1 MGSLMFRRQF
11 LAIAASAA
19 AAWAMPWMLAGCA
32 APNAE
37 SSSTAE
43 SSASDDASSGAPF
56 DPSRFIVPDALGD
69 TYQQALQKAQEAAP
83 DALLFALRF
92 SHVVTPGQA
101 VNWDYMFASQ
111 KELKYYIVFTGDVTS
126 VSELGDCT
134 MKFAEWENVPSVDAI
149 TVDAAAAYQNVS
161 EIASSMAE
169 PDNLYAYLILYSEAA
184 DTAATEYSYVDE
196 PLNWYFEFGFQDQ
209 TDNVEESE
217 SDDTLSSPAE
227 NDETAL
233 VVYAVDAET
242 GETRCVTE

>member
-1 MGSLMFRRQF
+1 
-11 LAIAASAA
+11 
-19 AAWAMPWMLAGCA
+19 
-32 APNAE
+32 
-37 SSSTAE
+37 
-43 SSASDDASSGAPF
+43 
-56 DPSRFIVPDALGD
+56 
-69 TYQQALQKAQEAAP
+69 
-83 DALLFALRF
+83 
-92 SHVVTPGQA
+92 
-101 VNWDYMFASQ
+101 
-111 KELKYYIVFTGDVTS
+111 
-126 VSELGDCT
+126 

-161 EIASSMAE
+161 EIASSMTE

-217 SDDTLSSPAE
+217 SDDTISSPAE